1 MDKNHLQL
9 ILKNSIKLLLSIL
22 KKNLSLS
29 ITTLK
34 STSKLNSKKS
44 KNSQKMSSQ
53 NNPFLNN
60 NSVKN
65 NNLSTLS
72 IKLNKMIKESNKLP
86 QITAKILIKHKEIFK
101 EELEPCTKLLT
112 I

>member
-72 IKLNKMIKESNKLP
+72 IKLNKMIKESNKSP